1 MGNHIPEFRTKHS
14 ALIYTPLFEQVSFFR
29 FLRLHFRIMAVSE
42 RREENVFDRISSLPV
57 IKAVLGQM
65 NNIYQITKAQ
75 HDLLSITFEQTEKGL
90 HVASKVGAFVTRPI
104 QKPLSALDGY
114 ACDSLDSLEQKFPII
129 TKTPQDLY
137 SGVQE
142 YGQSKMDQASNF
154 GREKMDQLK
163 EYGLN
168 TVSSVKDRATAV
180 LRIPYDLMTKQIIIM
195 MLYADTC
202 VDHYMPDTT
211 ASFDKSIE
219 NIDLD
224 ASVKDISVSST
235 ATEQL
240 YLIGSKLRYRIYE
253 RAQDSWQKWTSPKQ
267 YLDMVGISL
276 SDLPTWPQKQDNV
289 IIKQAS

>member
-1 MGNHIPEFRTKHS
+1 
-14 ALIYTPLFEQVSFFR
+14 
-29 FLRLHFRIMAVSE
+29 MAVAE
-42 RREENVFDRISSLPV
+42 QREENVFGRISSLPL

-90 HVASKVGAFVTRPI
+90 HVASKVVSTVSRPI
-104 QKPLSALDGY
+104 QKPLNTLDGY
-114 ACDSLDSLEQKFPII
+114 ACGGLDSLERKFPII
-129 TKTPQDLY
+129 TKTPEDLY
-137 SGVQE
+137 NGVQS
-142 YGQSKMDQASNF
+142 YGQHKVDQASNF
-154 GREKMDQLK
+154 GREKMDQMK
-163 EYGLN
+163 EYGRD
-168 TVSSVKDRATAV
+168 TVSSVKERASAV
-180 LRIPYDLMTKQIIIM
+180 LRIPYDLMTKQILIM

-211 ASFDKSIE
+211 GGSDKSIE
-219 NIDLD
+219 STDLD

-240 YLIGSKLRYRIYE
+240 YLIGNKLRYRIYG